1 MLTHKSKR
9 GTRSQAEDLVLATIT
24 QHADALGTARRHS
37 LCADDASDAYQRALE
52 IFLRNAA
59 RLDPARAVSWLH
71 TVVKHEAMA
80 VRQSRQRIVGAEE
93 FDGDAIEAIHQ
104 PAPDERLLAFEDV
117 TRAAEALQGLKP
129 QELRALW
136 LRMEGRTYKEIAE
149 ELDWTYTK
157 VNRCVTEGRRAFLT
171 RYAGIE
177 AGVECRRYESALS
190 AFVDGEL
197 HRGEIGALRR
207 HLRGCG
213 ACRGTLR
220 SLRSGQRSLGAVL
233 PVGLAVGG
241 FDGAD
246 SAFGFFVRVYET
258 LVGNVQER
266 AVAVAA
272 KTQLVAEASGVMKVA
287 AVAGAAA
294 AVAGGGAVTVAEG
307 TPERPAAPRPAVRE
321 VAQQVPKAAMAT
333 CAGRRVGAGV
343 DHRANRGATEKRAP
357 RARAKARRWSS
368 RSSSRPQRP
377 DRGSPPPLR
386 RPHGRAVS
394 STSSRDPAGLDGPPP
409 DTSATGQGSPHEEV
423 NGPACAG
430 LDHRCLH
437 RLRGRPRRRRRC
449 EGRHLSDV
457 RL

>member
-1 MLTHKSKR
+1 MLTQKGKR

-24 QHADALGTARRHS
+24 QHADALLRTARRHS

-59 RLDPARAVSWLH
+59 RLDPARAASWLH

-80 VRQSRQRIVGAEE
+80 VRRSRQRIVGAEE
-93 FDGDAIEAIHQ
+93 FDGDALEAIHT

-129 QELRALW
+129 QEVRALW

-177 AGVECRRYESALS
+177 SGEECRRYESALS

-197 HRGEIGALRR
+197 HGGEIGALRR

-213 ACRGTLR
+213 GCRGTLR

-233 PVGLAVGG
+233 PVGFAVGG
-241 FDGAD
+241 LDGGD
-246 SAFGFFVRVYET
+246 SALGIFLRVYET
-258 LVGNVQER
+258 LVGNLQER
-266 AVAVAA
+266 AVTLAA
-272 KTQLVAEASGVMKVA
+272 KTQLAAEASGVMKVA

-307 TPERPAAPRPAVRE
+307 TPDRPAAAKPVMRE
-321 VAQQVPKAAMAT
+321 VAQQLPKPAVASAPVVVSAPAASSPSVNAAT
-333 CAGRRVGAGV
+333 RT
-343 DHRANRGATEKRAP
+343 TEKRAP
-357 RARAKARRWSS
+357 ARESTRSAVEFTFERQTSAPTSRQTAAARAPAR
-368 RSSSRPQRP
+368 
-377 DRGSPPPLR
+377 
-386 RPHGRAVS
+386 
-394 STSSRDPAGLDGPPP
+394 AGGEFDLEP
-409 DTSATGQGSPHEEV
+409 
-423 NGPACAG
+423 
-430 LDHRCLH
+430 
-437 RLRGRPRRRRRC
+437 
-449 EGRHLSDV
+449 
-457 RL
+457 